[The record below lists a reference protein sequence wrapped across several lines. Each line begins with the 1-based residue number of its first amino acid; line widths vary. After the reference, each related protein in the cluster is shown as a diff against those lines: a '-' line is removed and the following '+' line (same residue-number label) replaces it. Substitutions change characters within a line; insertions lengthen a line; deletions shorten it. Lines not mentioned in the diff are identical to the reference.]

1 MRHLLKIWAV
11 ILFAAYPMQS
21 IWAQADSV
29 LVSEYFSTISKDENR
44 LRQFFAE
51 MPKGGDL
58 HNHLTGS
65 VYAESYFNYA
75 AQDGLWVDIAT
86 GKLYQPKDSAAG
98 TEMVHLTPNMPN
110 LHNARMKLID
120 KWSIRNFNPDK
131 FALGADE
138 YFFGTFGLFGA
149 ASGTHY
155 VELMRELRKRAAS
168 ENVQYLEVMMALPHV
183 TTTLLD
189 GMCGKG
195 FYDTFNSRLE
205 QAIAADTQRMKGRET
220 TEEVLQEIFT
230 KWKDNEMMQAFV
242 KQYVAYVDSI
252 DRCSELPIGSHDSPT
267 CYYQGYAS
275 RNSTPFLVF
284 AQLYA
289 SFNACL
295 QSGSKVV
302 GVNIVSAENGE
313 VSMSDYTAHMKM
325 FRCLQNNFK
334 THVNKSLHAGEMTLG
349 LVKPEEMR
357 HHIREAVFVANANRI
372 GHGVDVAFEQ
382 NSISLLDTMRIRQI
396 PVEINLTSN
405 EFILGVKDDLH
416 PFMLYRQA
424 GVPIILSTDDP
435 GILRTNLTQQYV
447 LATMRYGLT
456 YYEIK
461 QIVRNSI
468 HFGFMPK
475 EVKERL
481 IQQVETQ
488 FSKFEKTW
496 RNNIGKINGW
506 RTCQ

>member
-11 ILFAAYPMQS
+11 ILFVAYPMQA
-21 IWAQADSV
+21 IWAQVDSV

-51 MPKGGDL
+51 MLKGGDL

-65 VYAESYFNYA
+65 VYAESSFNYA
-75 AQDGLWVDIAT
+75 AQDGLWVDMAT

-98 TEMVHLTPNMPN
+98 TEMVHLIPNMPD
-110 LHNARMKLID
+110 LHNTRMKIID

-168 ENVQYLEVMMALPHV
+168 ENVQYLEVMMASPHV
-183 TTTLLD
+183 TTTSLD
-189 GMCGKG
+189 DMCGKG
-195 FYDTFNSRLE
+195 FYDTFNGRLE
-205 QAIAADTQRMKGRET
+205 QAIAADAQRMKGRET
-220 TEEVLQEIFT
+220 TEDVLQEIFT
-230 KWKDNEMMQAFV
+230 KWKNNKKMQTFV

-252 DRCSELPIGSHDSPT
+252 DRCSELPIGSHNSPT

-275 RNSTPFLVF
+275 RNSAPLLVF

-295 QSGSKVV
+295 ESGSKVV

-349 LVKPEEMR
+349 LVKPEEMH
-357 HHIREAVFVANANRI
+357 HHIREAVFVAGANRI
-372 GHGVDVAFEQ
+372 GHGVDVAFER
-382 NSISLLDTMRIRQI
+382 NSISLLDTMRLRQI

-424 GVPIILSTDDP
+424 GVPIILSTDDS

-456 YYEIK
+456 YYEVK

-468 HFGFMPK
+468 LFGFIPRK
-475 EVKERL
+475 VKERMM
-481 IQQVETQ
+481 QQVETQ
-488 FSKFEKTW
+488 FLNFEKTL
-496 RNNIGKINGW
+496 RNNIETMDSWK
-506 RTCQ
+506 R

>member
-1 MRHLLKIWAV
+1 MRNFLKIW
-11 ILFAAYPMQS
+11 ILVLFTVFSKQT

-29 LVSEYFSTISKDENR
+29 LVSKYFSTISNDENR

-51 MPKGGDL
+51 MPKGGEL

-75 AQDGLWVDIAT
+75 AHDGLWVDMAT

-98 TEMVHLTPNMPN
+98 TEMVHLTPSMPD
-110 LHNARMKLID
+110 LHNTRMKLID

-149 ASGTHY
+149 ASGKHY

-168 ENVQYLEVMMALPHV
+168 ENVQYLEVMMASPHV
-183 TTTLLD
+183 TTTSID
-189 GMCGKG
+189 EMCGKG
-195 FYDTFNSRLE
+195 FYDRFNGRLE
-205 QAIAADTQRMKGRET
+205 QAIATDAHRIKGRET
-220 TEEVLQEIFT
+220 TEDVLQEIFT
-230 KWKDNEMMQAFV
+230 KWNKSKTIQRWV
-242 KQYVAYVDSI
+242 KQYVLYVDSI
-252 DRCSELPIGSHDSPT
+252 DKCSELPVGSHDSPT

-275 RNSTPFLVF
+275 RNSAPLLVY

-289 SFNACL
+289 SFKSCL
-295 QSGSKVV
+295 QSGSKIV

-313 VSMSDYTAHMKM
+313 VSMSGYTAHMKM

-334 THVNKSLHAGEMTLG
+334 THINKSLHAGEMTLS

-357 HHIREAVFVANANRI
+357 HHIREAVFVAGANRI

-382 NSISLLDTMRIRQI
+382 NSISLLDTMRMRQI
-396 PVEINLTSN
+396 PIEINLTSN
-405 EFILGVKDDLH
+405 EFILGVKGDLH

-447 LATMRYGLT
+447 LATLRYGLT

-468 HFGFMPK
+468 RFGFMPNG
-475 EVKERL
+475 VKERMM
-481 IQQVETQ
+481 QQVETR
-488 FSKFEKTW
+488 FSKFEETW
-496 RNNIGKINGW
+496 RSNIETMDRWKK
-506 RTCQ
+506 